1 MPESKSVIKKPRIDE
16 LDIAKAIAIILMVM
30 DHSGVSFRTFFWRFH
45 MAVFFIASGFFYKE
59 SSSESIQSVS
69 GFVFNKF
76 RRNWIPFFVWNA
88 VFVLLHNVLA
98 NTNIIPPGAIVSSI
112 PAPEIYSVREIM
124 IRIVKGALFSYKEPL
139 IGGFWFFKILFLISC
154 SYCIVDYLLRKIP
167 FSKHQNRIVV
177 QLVISVLFL
186 AFGHACSKQHIDLH
200 GLEYIGSYYCL
211 YYFGIVFHNAYDRYK
226 GFRWYI
232 WIIIL
237 LVAFGILCWL
247 YPRGRIG
254 YNRNDYTS
262 PQYLLA
268 CAISGWIM
276 VYSASVLLNKIPV
289 IRNLLISIGKRTV
302 FVLILHIPVLK
313 IVEIAE
319 AYLYGNPVIN
329 LTTGANLRG
338 GAILVVLYTIIG
350 VGVPVILGIIY
361 QKIKIIFLRK
371 AVHLKT

>member
-1 MPESKSVIKKPRIDE
+1 
-16 LDIAKAIAIILMVM
+16 
-30 DHSGVSFRTFFWRFH
+30 

-76 RRNWIPFFVWNA
+76 CKNWIPFFVWNA
-88 VFVLLHNVLA
+88 IFVLLHNVLA
-98 NTNIIPPGAIVSSI
+98 NTSIIPPGVIVSSI

-124 IRIVKGALFSYKEPL
+124 IRIIKGALFSYQEPL

-154 SYCIVDYLLRKIP
+154 SYCIVDYLLRKMH
-167 FSKHQNRIVV
+167 FTRYQNRIVV
-177 QLVISVLFL
+177 QLAVSALFL
-186 AFGHACSKQHIDLH
+186 FFGYTCSKKHLDLH
-200 GLEYIGSYYCL
+200 GLEFIGSYYCL
-211 YYFGIVFHNAYDRYK
+211 YYFGILFHNVRDRFK
-226 GFRWYI
+226 GFRWYV

-237 LVAFGILCWL
+237 LVSFGILCWL

-276 VYSASVLLNKIPV
+276 VCSASVLLNKVPV
-289 IRNLLISIGKRTV
+289 IRNLLINVGKRTI

-313 IVEIAE
+313 IVEIVE
-319 AYLYGNPVIN
+319 AYLYGNPVIC
-329 LTTGANLRG
+329 LTTGASLRG
-338 GAILVVLYTIIG
+338 GAVSLVIYTIIG
-350 VGVPVILGIIY
+350 VGVPVILGTIY
-361 QKIKIIFLRK
+361 QRIKIDFLQK
-371 AVHLKT
+371 TVQLKT